1 VQASGLNLKEDMKV
15 SFEKEQ
21 GSNGKYSAVNLTEAD

>member
-1 VQASGLNLKEDMKV
+1 MKV

-21 GSNGKYSAVNLTEAD
+21 GSNGKYSAVNLTAAD